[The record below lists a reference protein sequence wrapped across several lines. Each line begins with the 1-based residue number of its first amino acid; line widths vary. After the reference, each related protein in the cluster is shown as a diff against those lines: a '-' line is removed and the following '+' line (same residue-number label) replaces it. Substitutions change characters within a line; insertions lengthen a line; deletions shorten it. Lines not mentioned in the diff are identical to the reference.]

1 MSVEE
6 FNVQQYAIDR
16 ASYRDWMEREH
27 RGDEQTCDGPPD
39 TEATEAIARILRFLA
54 DGLEH
59 GNMPQRACALL
70 LVIRPDLVNGATY
83 AALASELGVSR
94 ETIRRAVNHL
104 REDFPGIKGGYR
116 RSKIPNTQLSL
127 YRQRRTEAVEMHRR
141 VREARIRQAKAA
153 EEMARVAERRLAL
166 ARQQLAQE
174 ELKAR
179 REAAREMA
187 EFDRRLGILS
197 ATAA

>member
-1 MSVEE
+1 MPVEE
-6 FNVQQYAIDR
+6 FNVQQYAMDR
-16 ASYRDWMEREH
+16 ASYRNWMERDHLGEEDTSN
-27 RGDEQTCDGPPD
+27 GTQD

-83 AALASELGVSR
+83 AALASELGVTH
-94 ETIRRAVNHL
+94 ETIRRAVKHL
-104 REDFPGIKGGYR
+104 REDFPGIQGGYR
-116 RSKIPNTQLSL
+116 RTRMTKAQLSL

-153 EEMARVAERRLAL
+153 EQLARVAERRLAL
-166 ARQQLAQE
+166 ARQELERE
-174 ELKAR
+174 EMKAR

-187 EFDRRLGILS
+187 EFDRRLGIVS